1 MHTGQFSWYLQL
13 QMSFDGYLKTI
24 LSKFGDNSLQ
34 FTKDKSIEELV
45 LAVGSA
51 SIIIS
56 DETKNYSDPFLD
68 AILYDIDKMVA
79 NHDNMCIN
87 DISKNTKYDGIHND
101 LIISHSN
108 LPRTK
113 KINRLNR
120 KGGRINQTRNK
131 MKKKQCMEILPNLTF
146 NLNNNAPYSKEL
158 GLRLR
163 LQGTLNSIRQLQKQN
178 RNLLHELNT
187 AKDEITFYHK
197 KIKNLSPQS
206 HQEEE
211 VKHETNVFYQNIVDD
226 FSNKLKNS
234 LDFRY
239 KLEEQLLEE
248 KKKCRRSKETIVYTQ
263 QLYRDCKTKLDN
275 IQVNFD
281 NLLFK
286 EESHKKKIQRR
297 NKEYKQLI
305 EENETLKQENKRK
318 QLIIDEITHSE
329 EIKSDEFIFGNL

>member
-1 MHTGQFSWYLQL
+1 
-13 QMSFDGYLKTI
+13 MSFDGYLKTI

-87 DISKNTKYDGIHND
+87 DISKNTKYDDIHND

-108 LPRTK
+108 LLRTN
-113 KINRLNR
+113 KINKS

-131 MKKKQCMEILPNLTF
+131 MKKKQCIEILPNLTF

-158 GLRLR
+158 GLGLR

-178 RNLLHELNT
+178 RNLLHELNM
-187 AKDEITFYHK
+187 AKDEITFYQK
-197 KIKNLSPQS
+197 KIKNLSPQL

-211 VKHETNVFYQNIVDD
+211 VNHETNVFYQNIVDD

-234 LDFRY
+234 LDFKY

-248 KKKCRRSKETIVYTQ
+248 KKKYKRSKEIIVYTQ

-286 EESHKKKIQRR
+286 EESHKKKFQRR

-329 EIKSDEFIFGNL
+329 EIKSDEFIFENL

>member
-1 MHTGQFSWYLQL
+1 
-13 QMSFDGYLKTI
+13 MSFDGYLKTI
-24 LSKFGDNSLQ
+24 LSKFGDKSLQ
-34 FTKDKSIEELV
+34 LTKDKSIEELV

-56 DETKNYSDPFLD
+56 DEKKNFSDPFLD

-87 DISKNTKYDGIHND
+87 NISKNTKYDGIHND
-101 LIISHSN
+101 FIISHSN

-113 KINRLNR
+113 KINRSNR
-120 KGGRINQTRNK
+120 KSGRINQTRNK
-131 MKKKQCMEILPNLTF
+131 MKKKQCMEILPNSTF

-178 RNLLHELNT
+178 RNLLHELNV

-248 KKKCRRSKETIVYTQ
+248 KKKCKRSKEIIAYTQ

-275 IQVNFD
+275 VQLNFD

-286 EESHKKKIQRR
+286 EESHNKKFQRR
-297 NKEYKQLI
+297 SKEYKQLI

-318 QLIIDEITHSE
+318 QLIIDEITHTE
-329 EIKSDEFIFGNL
+329 EIKSDEYIFENL